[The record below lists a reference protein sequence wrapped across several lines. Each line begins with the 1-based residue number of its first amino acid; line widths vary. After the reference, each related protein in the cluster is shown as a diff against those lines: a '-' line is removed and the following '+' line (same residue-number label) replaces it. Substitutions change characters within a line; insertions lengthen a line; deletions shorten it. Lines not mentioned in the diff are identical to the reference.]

1 MVGAVGC
8 AGKQQMQCRPR
19 QVLGEGGA
27 PPLIRHDG
35 RIHAAF
41 GQRCHSRHKI
51 FALADHPAGA
61 QQVVFAPRGRGAL
74 PRGLGGAIYAQR
86 GDGMLHRV
94 FLPYRQSSVEDVVGG
109 NMHERKIRFFAD
121 AR

>member
-8 AGKQQMQCRPR
+8 PGEQQMQRRPR
-19 QVLGEGGA
+19 QVLGEGRA

-35 RIHAAF
+35 WIHTAF

-74 PRGLGGAIYAQR
+74 PRRFGGAIHAQR

-94 FLPYRQSSVEDVVGG
+94 FLPYRQSSIEDIVGG
-109 NMHERKIRFFAD
+109 NVHERKIRFFAD